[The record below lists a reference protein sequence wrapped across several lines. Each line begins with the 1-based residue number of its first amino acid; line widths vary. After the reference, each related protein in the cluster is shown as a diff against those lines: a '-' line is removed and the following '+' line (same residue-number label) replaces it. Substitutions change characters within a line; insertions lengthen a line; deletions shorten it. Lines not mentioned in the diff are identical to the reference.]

1 MLDALRRRNN
11 LLPIIVC
18 CFGLIVCFFLHAAH
32 SVLWLVAFFGTL
44 FLTYLEVVTQW
55 SFRAPTRRK
64 EPVTDDNWAVHD
76 LDANGTR
83 MRLYVRQGQ
92 ESSPVLWMCHGW
104 TAGSVRLVPRAQV
117 FVERGW
123 SVVLI
128 DLPNHGSSG
137 SLVKWTAEQSTTI
150 IIDCMNQLLNISPL
164 RFENGM
170 YFYGHSIGSFI
181 GLRISKRRDELQFAN
196 NLDGWILESPMTGY
210 TEIFQ
215 ETCNLLRIPHPL
227 RPWVLKKTI
236 RHVNAIN
243 VATSDLVDLSEADV
257 PLWGMT
263 TEPTLLVQAFPDERL
278 GAIHHERL
286 IEHMGEVQGDLLSVE
301 LLDELTHSGSHQS
314 SARDEAIVRWLNMLE
329 HHSSA

>member
-1 MLDALRRRNN
+1 M
-11 LLPIIVC
+11 
-18 CFGLIVCFFLHAAH
+18 
-32 SVLWLVAFFGTL
+32 
-44 FLTYLEVVTQW
+44 
-55 SFRAPTRRK
+55 
-64 EPVTDDNWAVHD
+64 
-76 LDANGTR
+76 
-83 MRLYVRQGQ
+83 
-92 ESSPVLWMCHGW
+92 
-104 TAGSVRLVPRAQV
+104 

-150 IIDCMNQLLNISPL
+150 IIDCMNQMLNISPL

-196 NLDGWILESPMTGY
+196 NFDGWILESPMTGY

-263 TEPTLLVQAFPDERL
+263 PEPTLLVQAFPDERL

-286 IEHMGEVQGDLLSVE
+286 IEHMGQVQGDLLTVE

>member
-1 MLDALRRRNN
+1 MLDPLRKRNN
-11 LLPIIVC
+11 FLPALVLFCGLAGCFLLQPIHG
-18 CFGLIVCFFLHAAH
+18 FLALI
-32 SVLWLVAFFGTL
+32 AFFATL

-64 EPVTDDNWAVHD
+64 EPVEDADWAVHD
-76 LDANGTR
+76 LNANGIQ

-92 ESSPVLWMCHGW
+92 ESAPVLWMCHGW

-117 FVERGW
+117 FVDRGW

-128 DLPNHGSSG
+128 DLPHHGSSG

-150 IIDCMNQLLNISPL
+150 IIDCMNQLQHTLPL
-164 RFENGM
+164 PFANGM

-181 GLRISKRRDELQFAN
+181 GLRISKRREELQSTN
-196 NLDGWILESPMTGY
+196 NFDGWILESPMTGY
-210 TEIFQ
+210 SEIFQ

-243 VATSDLVDLSEADV
+243 RDTPDLNDLSEADV

-278 GAIHHERL
+278 GATHHERL
-286 IEHMGEVQGDLLSVE
+286 IEYMGEAQGALLTVE
-301 LLDELTHSGSHQS
+301 LLEELTHSGSHQS
-314 SARDEAIVRWLNMLE
+314 LARDEAIVRWLNMLE